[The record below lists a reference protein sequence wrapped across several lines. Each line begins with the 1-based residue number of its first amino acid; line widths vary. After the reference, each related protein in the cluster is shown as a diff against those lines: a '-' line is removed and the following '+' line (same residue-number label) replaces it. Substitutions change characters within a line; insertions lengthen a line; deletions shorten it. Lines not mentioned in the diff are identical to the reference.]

1 VLEGAGVDLDF
12 LAYLAKLGTSN
23 LHPKGQVATTWLLEQ
38 LDLKA
43 GMCVLELGC
52 GTAETIVRILQD
64 YPVKVDGLDVLEP
77 MLRIAKLRLR
87 LTLLQSRSKLYL
99 GKMGASLP
107 FPSASYSRVYTES
120 VLGFQDA
127 AASEALLAE
136 IYRVLEPGGLY
147 VANEAIWKKQVSQAT
162 VAEINQACLAD
173 FGLRQASRLA
183 WSLADWVRLMEI
195 TGFEVL
201 SAQDLNDYTAIAHT
215 TSAASAKGW
224 RLGAWRLLL
233 SKGLS
238 LICKIKALLNP
249 SMLRQ
254 RTKYKQ
260 LLEKHRLDGQYIE
273 AHLFVLKKA
282 NALKLV

>member
-1 VLEGAGVDLDF
+1 MLEGAGVDLDF

-23 LHPKGQVATTWLLEQ
+23 LHPKGQVASTWLLEQ

-43 GMCVLELGC
+43 GICVLELGC
-52 GTAETIVRILQD
+52 GTAETMVRILQD
-64 YPVKVDGLDVLEP
+64 YPVKIDGLDVLEP
-77 MLRIAKLRLR
+77 MLRVAKMRLR
-87 LTLLQSRSKLYL
+87 LTLLHSRSKLYR
-99 GKMGASLP
+99 GKMGEPLP

-127 AASEALLAE
+127 AASVALLAE

-173 FGLRQASRLA
+173 FGLRQASTLA
-183 WSLADWVRLMEI
+183 WSLDDWLQLMQAV
-195 TGFEVL
+195 GFEVL
-201 SAQDLNDYTAIAHT
+201 SAQDLNDYAAITHS
-215 TSAASAKGW
+215 TSDASSKEW
-224 RLGAWRLLL
+224 RLSAWRLIL
-233 SKGLS
+233 SKSLS
-238 LICKIKALLNP
+238 LAYKIKALLNP

-273 AHLFVLKKA
+273 ARLFVLKKA
-282 NALKLV
+282 